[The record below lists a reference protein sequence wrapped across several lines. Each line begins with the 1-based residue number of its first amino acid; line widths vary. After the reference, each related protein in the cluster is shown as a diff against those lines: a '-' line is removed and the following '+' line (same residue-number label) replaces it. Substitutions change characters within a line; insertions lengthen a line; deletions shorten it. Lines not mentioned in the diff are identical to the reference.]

1 MSISILR
8 LAAIVTAILFAGSTH
23 AQDLRRNLMQYF
35 SGSAIQ
41 FGFGSGI
48 SSNSPRIEL
57 LIQYCASGTFYS
69 AGRSCRPN
77 IIAKGYQ
84 CTPMRDSGRWQIV
97 ARGNQAALQ
106 WASNSGNTGGTALLV
121 RGDGVVVD
129 PRGNPFVRVGQ
140 AQCR

>member
-1 MSISILR
+1 MSARVLR
-8 LAAIVTAILFAGSTH
+8 VGTIAAIMLFAGSVA
-23 AQDLRRNLMQYF
+23 AQDLQRNLTQYF
-35 SGSAIQ
+35 AGSAIQ

-57 LIQYCASGTFYS
+57 VIQYCASGVFYS

-77 IIAKGYQ
+77 LIARGHQ
-84 CTPMRDSGRWQIV
+84 CTPMQDARKWRIV
-97 ARGNQAALQ
+97 AQGNQAALQ
-106 WASNSGNTGGTALLV
+106 WASNSGNTGGTALHV

-129 PRGNPFVRVGQ
+129 PRGNPFVRVGR